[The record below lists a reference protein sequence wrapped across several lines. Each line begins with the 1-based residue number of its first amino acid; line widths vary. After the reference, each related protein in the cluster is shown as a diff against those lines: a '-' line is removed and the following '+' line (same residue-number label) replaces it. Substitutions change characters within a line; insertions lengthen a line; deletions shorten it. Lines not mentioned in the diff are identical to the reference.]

1 MRESEFQR
9 KLIKKIEERL
19 PGCIVMKNDANYRQG
34 FPDLSIF
41 YGNRWATLEVKA
53 NGSAHHQPNQDY
65 WVSRCSDMSYSAFI
79 FPENEEVIL
88 DDMERSLKRQ
98 A

>member
-1 MRESEFQR
+1 MKESEFQR
-9 KLIKKIEERL
+9 KLIKKIEGRL

-41 YGNRWATLEVKA
+41 YGNKWATLEVKA
-53 NGSAHHQPNQDY
+53 HGSAHHQPNQDY
-65 WVSRCSDMSYSAFI
+65 WVNRCASMGFSAFI

-88 DDMERSLKRQ
+88 DAMERTLRGH
-98 A
+98 